1 LEQLGRNSIFPSLHR
16 FSIIAPFAVRE
27 MYYCTLKTGVILVL
41 LRMMMLMRDDSDMYS
56 KGKDH
61 PKTGHEI
68 TVWE

>member
-1 LEQLGRNSIFPSLHR
+1 
-16 FSIIAPFAVRE
+16 